1 MYKEAKLPFTCKI
14 QSATHMLMSSIELY
28 MEMANVII
36 FGWIFIYIL
45 SLVTEDD
52 VTGILQA
59 SEVVLK
65 Q

>member
-1 MYKEAKLPFTCKI
+1 
-14 QSATHMLMSSIELY
+14 